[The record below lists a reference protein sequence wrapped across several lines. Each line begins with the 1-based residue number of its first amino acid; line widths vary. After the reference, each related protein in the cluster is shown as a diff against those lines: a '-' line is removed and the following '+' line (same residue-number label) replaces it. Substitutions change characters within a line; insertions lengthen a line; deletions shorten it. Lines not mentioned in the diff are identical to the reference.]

1 MIDPVKNLLLGP
13 PLEATRHP
21 PESRYHGIEIAEIT
35 LPDGRTVKY
44 LRRRFVAPPGEFS
57 LLAQHTV
64 VEKDRPDNVSAKY
77 LGDALQAWRIA
88 DANAVLRPG
97 ELTEEVGTTIR
108 ITLPQGVP
116 GTSGD

>member
-21 PESRYHGIEIAEIT
+21 PESRYHGIDIAEIT

-44 LRRRFVAPPGEFS
+44 LRRRFVASPEEFA
-57 LLAQHTV
+57 LLAEHTV
-64 VEKDRPDNVSAKY
+64 VEKDRLDHLGAKY

-88 DANAVLRPG
+88 DGNGVLRPG
-97 ELTEEVGTTIR
+97 QLTEEVGATIR